1 MAFAEVTLTLLNEVG
16 LHARPAS
23 QFVQTATRFLSMITV
38 SCQSRQ
44 ANAKSILQV
53 LSLGATGGADISIQ
67 AEGADAEQA
76 IEALGQLITS
86 RFGEASSS

>member
-1 MAFAEVTLTLLNEVG
+1 MAFAEVTMTLLNEVG

-23 QFVQTATRFLSMITV
+23 QFVQTATRFLSTITV
-38 SCQSRQ
+38 SCQSRR

-53 LSLGATGGADISIQ
+53 LSLGATGGTDISIQ

-76 IEALGQLITS
+76 IKALGQLVTS
-86 RFGEASSS
+86 RFGEAPLS